1 MPDETEELAVWRENW
16 QREIEGRYLYRR
28 MAAAARTEDL
38 KRSFSEFADQEERH
52 AGVWADLIRAAGSS
66 APTEPSPGGRVRML
80 AWLGRLL
87 GPQRIVGLLIR
98 DEVADFNRY
107 GEQARVG
114 DRVHLFASVLSDE
127 AAHARALAEIGGH
140 QGRDLEE
147 PWHRGSDA
155 SGWLRAVVYGFNDG
169 LTANFGLVMGVVGAK
184 VHANLVLLTGFAGL
198 LADAL
203 SMAASGFLAA
213 RSAQEVREHHLKLE
227 RAELRYMP
235 EEERGELE
243 AIYRRKGLTDAEARR
258 VADQIVSD
266 PERALREL
274 ASSELGIDTESDETP
289 LQEGVITGIAT
300 GLGAFIPIVPFLFM
314 TGSGAVWLGIGIS
327 MLGHFAVGAS
337 RSLFTGRPAFRSGLE
352 MFLVGMGVAVATYVI
367 GTLFGVSF

>member
-1 MPDETEELAVWRENW
+1 MSDPTDELDLWRENW
-16 QREIEGRYLYRR
+16 QREIEGNYLYGK
-28 MAAAARTEDL
+28 MAAAAKHDALRQ
-38 KRSFSEFADQEERH
+38 SFSELADQEQHH
-52 AGVWADLIRAAGSS
+52 AAVWSELIEQAGFEPPD
-66 APTEPSPGGRVRML
+66 APRPSGRVRML
-80 AWLGRLL
+80 AWLGRVL
-87 GPQRIVGLLIR
+87 GPQRILGLLIR

-107 GEQARVG
+107 GEQAQQG
-114 DRVHLFASVLSDE
+114 DRPQLFSEVLGDE
-127 AAHARALAEIGGH
+127 AQHARTLAKLGGH
-140 QGRDLEE
+140 EGRDLDE

-184 VHANLVLLTGFAGL
+184 VQANIVLLTGFAGL

-203 SMAASGFLAA
+203 SMASSGFLAA

-243 AIYRRKGLTDAEARR
+243 AIYRRKGLTADEASR
-258 VADQIVSD
+258 VAEQIISEPD
-266 PERALREL
+266 RALREL
-274 ASSELGIDTESDETP
+274 AAEELQIDTDSNETP

-300 GLGAFIPIVPFLFM
+300 GLGAFIPIIPFLFLS
-314 TGSGAVWLGIGIS
+314 GSGAVWLGIGIS
-327 MLGHFAVGAS
+327 MVAHFAVGAS

-367 GTLFGVSF
+367 GSLFGVSL